1 MEKEDTQDFAI
12 QDVLAGK
19 HNKLLSEIRPL
30 ISKLNADNAKKVL
43 EALVENPIQ
52 DTVYLKDKNAVKV
65 FARAVE
71 LRNMLFQLASYDNI
85 RTMAENI
92 EPLEELKRE

>member
-1 MEKEDTQDFAI
+1 MENTDDLPI

-19 HNKLLSEIRPL
+19 HSKLLSEIRPL
-30 ISKLNADNAKKVL
+30 ISRLNADNAKLVL

-52 DTVYLKDKNAVKV
+52 DTVYLRDKNAIKV
-65 FARAVE
+65 HARAVE

-85 RTMAENI
+85 KTMAENI
-92 EPLEELKRE
+92 EPATEINGE